1 MNTCPITYEPC
12 EGKYSVQGLRK
23 LSPTL
28 SELAD
33 LPYTAEEQIHEAAAR
48 AQKMSIQGVQPK
60 LSARLNVAK
69 KRFEIVDIRGHYIL
83 KPQNPQYTQ
92 LPENEDLSMRLAEMA
107 GLEAPLHGLVFS
119 KDGSMTYF
127 IRRFDRVGR
136 NKKLAVEDFAQL
148 MGLSRETKY
157 DASMEKVASVIE
169 SFCTFPALEKIKL
182 FRMTLVNF
190 LIGNEDMHLK
200 NFSLVTRQGKAE
212 LSPVY
217 DIIST
222 SIVLSQPQEE
232 IALTLMGKKRKLDRS
247 IVVDYFGHERLGINE
262 HMISK
267 VLAEIGKA
275 VARWRPFIDRSF
287 LSPDLKQRYRD
298 LIEERQARI
307 LAG

>member
-1 MNTCPITYEPC
+1 
-12 EGKYSVQGLRK
+12 
-23 LSPTL
+23 
-28 SELAD
+28 
-33 LPYTAEEQIHEAAAR
+33 
-48 AQKMSIQGVQPK
+48 
-60 LSARLNVAK
+60 
-69 KRFEIVDIRGHYIL
+69 
-83 KPQNPQYTQ
+83 
-92 LPENEDLSMRLAEMA
+92 
-107 GLEAPLHGLVFS
+107 
-119 KDGSMTYF
+119 
-127 IRRFDRVGR
+127 
-136 NKKLAVEDFAQL
+136 
-148 MGLSRETKY
+148 
-157 DASMEKVASVIE
+157 MEKVASVIE